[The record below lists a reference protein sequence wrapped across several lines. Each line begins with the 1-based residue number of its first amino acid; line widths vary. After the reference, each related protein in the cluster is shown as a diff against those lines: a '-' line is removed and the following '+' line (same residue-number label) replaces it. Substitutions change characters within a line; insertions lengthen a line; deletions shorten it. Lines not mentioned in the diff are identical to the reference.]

1 MPCPGGLQDGSRE
14 TPQSRPAG
22 PTLRSARG
30 TCRASGV
37 HRRPGSCPRG
47 PHPTPGAETWAR
59 ATVSRGRG
67 HETSAQEE
75 DGVPTGLLSGWD
87 TNVSLGPCPVPRTRA
102 DSSRTPRT
110 TPVSASG
117 RPRVLLPTDLDVPPR
132 RCEVG
137 DRDSVTPVSP
147 KLPNAHTQII
157 NPPWSEPPRAS
168 RHVLRPGQWRQV
180 RGAAPGVSADTHR
193 HSPVTQRVQGP
204 AMRPPP
210 RPHAAVTGCSRAV
223 THIHTPL
230 PARHGDRW
238 APHTRTLDAWG
249 VRAPWVGDGRWVTA
263 PCPPRGGA
271 PGKARPTCTPQ
282 ARSTHLETGTPGPQG
297 AHCPGWGRGRA
308 PQLCSPNCSS
318 SSSSSSSMGGRRWGR
333 HW

>member
-1 MPCPGGLQDGSRE
+1 M
-14 TPQSRPAG
+14 
-22 PTLRSARG
+22 
-30 TCRASGV
+30 
-37 HRRPGSCPRG
+37 
-47 PHPTPGAETWAR
+47 
-59 ATVSRGRG
+59 SRGRG

-110 TPVSASG
+110 TPVSAPG
-117 RPRVLLPTDLDVPPR
+117 RPRVLLPTDLDVPLR

-168 RHVLRPGQWRQV
+168 RHVPRPGQWWQV

-193 HSPVTQRVQGP
+193 HSPVTQRVQGL

-210 RPHAAVTGCSRAV
+210 RLHAAVTGCSRAV

-263 PCPPRGGA
+263 PCPPRGG
-271 PGKARPTCTPQ
+271 PRVGARPGPPALLTKLQLLLLLFLLDGWQEVGPPLVTGRHHGAPL
-282 ARSTHLETGTPGPQG
+282 HLVGQGRGAVSPAGEGPGHSRRPSPGPRSVCRSQG
-297 AHCPGWGRGRA
+297 SAGPGDK
-308 PQLCSPNCSS
+308 
-318 SSSSSSSMGGRRWGR
+318 GGS
-333 HW
+333 